1 MDRRDFLKLSGLSGL
16 ALATPLVGARTAH
29 AADPYA
35 GKFFIYIH
43 AGGGWDPTSFIDP
56 KGKEGDRAMNNAFT
70 EIRSAGNIRY
80 PAGIYDP
87 QDGQQGAA
95 GYSIFGGQQQ
105 FQNFFEKHSSRLT
118 VINGIDV
125 GTNDHDGGTR
135 AMASGELREG
145 FPSYAA
151 LFASQVAKDKPMAYF
166 GGGGYTFTGGLVPV
180 TRANNVRALQDAA
193 YPNRWY
199 ADDVTFHTD
208 KTMKRITDAQRQRN
222 TRLISGNSLNR
233 YRSIWNT
240 LFTVRDGDN
249 EMKRLT
255 DLLDGLQLQGAGI
268 QQQARLALVAY
279 RAGLAASASL
289 SYGGFDTHNRHDEEH
304 IPQLRE
310 LLYYIDWIYEE
321 IGSQGISHDNVVILV
336 GSDFG
341 RTPFYNATTGKD
353 HWSISSMFAMGGG
366 VPGNR
371 RIGETTY
378 DHRAKKLN
386 PDTLAVDDAA
396 GIRITP
402 HHVSQSLRGL
412 LGIAETPGAAAFPV
426 PPDVRPMKLF
436 G

>member
-1 MDRRDFLKLSGLSGL
+1 MERRDFLKLSAYSGL
-16 ALATPLVGARTAH
+16 ALAAPFAPRTAE

-43 AGGGWDPTSFIDP
+43 AGGGWDPTSLIDP
-56 KGKEGDRAMNNAFT
+56 KGREGDRAMNNAFT

-80 PAGIYDP
+80 PAGIYNP
-87 QDGQQGAA
+87 QAGQMGAA
-95 GYSIFGGQQQ
+95 GFSIFGGQDQYP
-105 FQNFFEKHSSRLT
+105 NFFEKHYQRLT

-199 ADDVTFHTD
+199 ADDVTFHSE
-208 KTMKRITDAQRQRN
+208 KTMKRITDAQRLRN
-222 TRLISGNSLNR
+222 QRLIQGATLNR

-255 DLLDGLQLQGAGI
+255 DLLGDVQLTGDNI
-268 QQQARLALVAY
+268 QRQARLALVAY

-289 SYGGFDTHNRHDEEH
+289 SYGGFDTHNNHDQQH

-310 LLYYIDWIYEE
+310 LLYYVDWIYEE
-321 IGSQGISHDNVVILV
+321 IGNQGIDHNKVVILV

-341 RTPFYNATTGKD
+341 RTPFYNATNGKD
-353 HWSISSMFAMGGG
+353 HWSISSMFALGGG
-366 VPGNR
+366 VPGNQR
-371 RIGETTY
+371 LGESTY
-378 DHRAKKLN
+378 DHRAKKVN
-386 PDTLAVDDAA
+386 PQTLAVDDAA

-402 HHVSQSLRGL
+402 THVSHALRGL
-412 LGIAETPGAAAFPV
+412 LGISESAGAKAFPIPADHV
-426 PPDVRPMKLF
+426 PMKLF